1 MSEELK
7 AKVRRFYDAAWNSG
21 DLSVIDELF
30 SAEYVDHDAVA
41 QTGGM
46 TGRDS
51 ARQFVEIFRT
61 AIPDLRCDIEDQV
74 AEGDKVV
81 SRWVATGTH
90 DGTLMGVPG
99 TGRRFR
105 VDGIS
110 IDRFDEEGRFA
121 EGWGTWDG
129 IALLRQIGAL
139 PG

>member
-1 MSEELK
+1 MSSELK
-7 AKVRRFYDAAWNSG
+7 AKVRQFYEAAWNSG
-21 DLSVIDELF
+21 DLSVIDEMF
-30 SAEYVDHDAVA
+30 SPEYVDHDAVA

-46 TGRDS
+46 TGLES
-51 ARQFVEIFRT
+51 ARQFVQIFRK
-61 AIPDLRCDIEDQV
+61 AIPDLRCDIEDQI

-90 DGTLMGVPG
+90 QGDLMGVPP

-110 IDRFDEEGRFA
+110 IDRFSEEGQFV

-129 IALLRQIGAL
+129 VSLLRQIGAL